1 MSIAKIILS
10 VRGII
15 LVAIQFIRPA
25 RNING
30 QITPAD
36 ISRVVSVPDSVQVIL
51 HNACYNCHSNNTNY
65 PWYSNI
71 QPVAWF
77 LVKHITEGKNELN
90 FSEFGAYSPRRQ
102 LSKLEG
108 IVDNV
113 TDNTMPLKSY
123 RMMHKDARLG
133 QKEKTRL
140 YNWAQ
145 HARDSLS
152 IKN

>member
-1 MSIAKIILS
+1 MSITKIILS
-10 VRGII
+10 VIGII

-36 ISRVVSVPDSVQVIL
+36 ISRVVSAPDSVQVIL

-90 FSEFGAYSPRRQ
+90 FSEFGVYSQRRQ

-123 RMMHKDARLG
+123 RMMHENARLG

-140 YNWAQ
+140 FNWAQ
-145 HARDSLS
+145 QSRDSLS
-152 IKN
+152 VNN